1 MATVDQ
7 WETQEGYICQGNVI
21 GFVELGAPL
30 VAGEPLQWDT
40 PVANKIVMKKCA
52 AAADSCAVSLKG
64 GTTGDKI
71 PAVFYGVVKMCAHSA
86 ITVGDPVVNAKT
98 VGATITYG
106 QVTPLTAAATTDAT
120 HGFYL
125 KHNSGTGTAYILGLA
140 LQAATTV
147 GNELL
152 ILVGG
157 FR

>member
-21 GFVELGAPL
+21 GFVELGAPA
-30 VAGEPLQWDT
+30 VAGEALQWGT
-40 PVANKIVMKKCA
+40 PAANKVVMIKKSE
-52 AAADSCAVSLKG
+52 AADSCAVSLKG

-71 PAVFYGVVKMCAHSA
+71 PAVFYGVVKMCAYST
-86 ITVGDPVVNAKT
+86 ITVGDPVINSKT
-98 VGATITYG
+98 EGATVTYG
-106 QVTPLTAAATTDAT
+106 NVTPLTAEGTTCN
-120 HGFYL
+120 HGYYL
-125 KHNSGTGTAYILGLA
+125 KHNNGTGTAYILGMA
-140 LQAATTV
+140 LQAATTT